1 MKFLKNATRKY
12 QIMFHKNRSP
22 QNLYAITM
30 VASLCLL
37 ELGCLH
43 LQLFFTISL
52 LAEQTCKLFAFPR
65 ACPFPTSSVEG
76 FTYLMKLQMNYFQS
90 VKFRLPYLTDFS
102 AQQYGNLKFPFKSFT
117 RMIHKRTFLKIINL

>member
-1 MKFLKNATRKY
+1 MTL
-12 QIMFHKNRSP
+12 
-22 QNLYAITM
+22 

-65 ACPFPTSSVEG
+65 ACPFPTSSIEG
-76 FTYLMKLQMNYFQS
+76 FTYLMKVQTIYFQG
-90 VKFRLPYLTDFS
+90 VNFVYRNFEKFDRFFYT
-102 AQQYGNLKFPFKSFT
+102 AVRKF
-117 RMIHKRTFLKIINL
+117 